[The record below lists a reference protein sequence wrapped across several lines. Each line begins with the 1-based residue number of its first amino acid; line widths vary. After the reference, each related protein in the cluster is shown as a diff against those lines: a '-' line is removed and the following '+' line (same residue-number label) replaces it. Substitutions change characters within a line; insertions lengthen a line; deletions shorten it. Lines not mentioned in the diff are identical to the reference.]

1 MKKIIVVCSLLF
13 GLSVTAQP
21 ELGQCDQEVEELAQT
36 QIPRA
41 LKNWKTGNYRE
52 AERYLK
58 KAISLAPDYADA
70 LYLLGDLKVKTLK
83 LGEAEALW
91 AKLLQVCPNYKPLV
105 AYYLGSIYLENG
117 KYTESIKLFNDF
129 LENPEHDRGYDRE
142 VKTALEE
149 AKTKEK
155 LFDNPI
161 EFEPKP
167 VKRISTQ
174 EDEYLATI
182 SPDQQTMFFTRRSK
196 KINRRDGPAARV
208 RLVEEFSAAERQPD
222 GNFNPGTPLPSPFN
236 TSYNEGG
243 PSITADNTELYFTVC
258 EDLSGYKNCDIYYSE
273 LDEFGAWTTPKSVGD
288 HINRRDSW
296 ESQAAVSAN
305 GDALY
310 FASNRKGGVGALDIY
325 KCVRQADDSW
335 SHPVNLGKTINT
347 PKNEK
352 TPFIHSDSR
361 TLYFTSDGHQ
371 GVGGFDIFFSRA
383 TGDSTWGKP
392 HNIGYPINSE
402 KDDLGLFVSL
412 DGNTAYFASNELRKG
427 MGWDIYQFSLPQIA
441 QPDKVALIQG
451 SLKDENKNPV
461 KDASL
466 EIKNLKTRE
475 VTKIRVDQETGNYA
489 RVVAVKPDQDFIVT
503 VKKKGAAFS
512 SKYVSATEELS
523 KGIVKAPLEVA
534 KLEVG
539 KEYTLNDINF
549 SSNSYDLTSIS
560 RSVIDEFILFLKD
573 NPELRADIQGHT
585 DNVGNDQDNMNL
597 SKNRAKTVYQYVIE
611 SGIAASRVSHH
622 GYGETRPIADNGT
635 EEGRARNRRTVFV
648 ITSQ

>member
-1 MKKIIVVCSLLF
+1 F
-13 GLSVTAQP
+13 
-21 ELGQCDQEVEELAQT
+21 
-36 QIPRA
+36 
-41 LKNWKTGNYRE
+41 NTG
-52 AERYLK
+52 A
-58 KAISLAPDYADA
+58 
-70 LYLLGDLKVKTLK
+70 
-83 LGEAEALW
+83 
-91 AKLLQVCPNYKPLV
+91 
-105 AYYLGSIYLENG
+105 
-117 KYTESIKLFNDF
+117 
-129 LENPEHDRGYDRE
+129 
-142 VKTALEE
+142 
-149 AKTKEK
+149 
-155 LFDNPI
+155 
-161 EFEPKP
+161 
-167 VKRISTQ
+167 
-174 EDEYLATI
+174 
-182 SPDQQTMFFTRRSK
+182 
-196 KINRRDGPAARV
+196 
-208 RLVEEFSAAERQPD
+208 
-222 GNFNPGTPLPSPFN
+222 PLPSPFN

-296 ESQAAVSAN
+296 ESQASVSAN

-310 FASNRKGGVGALDIY
+310 FASNRKEGQGALDIY
-325 KCVRQADDSW
+325 KCVRLEDGSW
-335 SHPVNLGKTINT
+335 SRPVNLGKTVNT

-352 TPFIHSDSR
+352 TPFIHSDSH

-371 GVGGFDIFFSRA
+371 GVGGFDIFFARA
-383 TGDSTWGKP
+383 TGDTTWEKP
-392 HNIGYPINSE
+392 VNIGYPINSE

-412 DGNTAYFASNELRKG
+412 DGQTAYFASNELRSG
-427 MGWDIYQFSLPQIA
+427 GGWDIYQFGLPETARPEQ
-441 QPDKVALIQG
+441 VALIQG
-451 SLKDENKNPV
+451 TLTDENENPV
-461 KDASL
+461 KEASL

-512 SKYVSATEELS
+512 SKYVSASQELS
-523 KGIVKAPLEVA
+523 KGVVKAPLEVA

-549 SSNSYDLTSIS
+549 ESNSFQLSAVS
-560 RSVIDEFILFLKD
+560 RSVIDEFVLFLKD

-597 SKNRAKTVYQYVIE
+597 SRNRAKTVYEYVI
-611 SGIAASRVSHH
+611 SNGINASRVSHH
-622 GYGETRPIADNGT
+622 GYGETRPIADNTT